1 MKQPRQHRSLRRVVV
16 LLIQLALVVMLC
28 WAVFRTVDIA
38 RLIDAL
44 RQANFVLFALA
55 VIPLVAERIVRPY
68 RLFAL
73 FGGAIPFRDVLAAQ
87 SVSQLVNLVLPMRSG
102 EVSLLVM
109 LRALGHASFS
119 YALSIVLID
128 RLLDVAIV
136 LLIFAWAIVAVPDLP
151 PAADKGAAVLAIAC
165 VGAIGAMLIISRFK
179 QHVLSVV
186 QRLLVRAVG
195 GERAGGWRGRI
206 EAIVDG
212 FAVLS
217 DPRKLGIASLATV
230 VTWGLA
236 SFASWLMLAAIWSNP
251 PFAAV
256 CLAICLATIGST
268 LISVPAGIGV
278 VHAATMLAI
287 MMFGASQEIGL
298 AFAVSAHAIVTAVT
312 AIMGLIY
319 FPIARRLGL
328 KIWREEPTK
337 S

>member
-1 MKQPRQHRSLRRVVV
+1 MEQLRQHGSLRRGVVW
-16 LLIQLALVVMLC
+16 LIQIALVLILC
-28 WAVFRTVDIA
+28 WAVFRTVDLA
-38 RLIDAL
+38 RLVDAL
-44 RQANFVLFALA
+44 RQANFALFALA

-68 RLFAL
+68 RLRVL
-73 FGGAIPFRDVLAAQ
+73 FGGTIPFRDVVAAQ
-87 SVSQLVNLVLPMRSG
+87 SVSQLVNLILPMRSG

-165 VGAIGAMLIISRFK
+165 IGAIAGMLIASKFK
-179 QHVLSVV
+179 QRVLATVE
-186 QRLLVRAVG
+186 RLLTRAIG
-195 GERAGGWRGRI
+195 GRAAGWHGRI
-206 EAIVDG
+206 EAVVDG

-217 DPRKLGIASLATV
+217 DPRKLGIASLATI

-236 SFASWLMLAAIWSNP
+236 AFASWLMLAAIWPNP

-268 LISVPAGIGV
+268 LISVPAGIGI
-278 VHAATMLAI
+278 VHAAAMLAI
-287 MMFGASQEIGL
+287 VMFGASQEVGL
-298 AFAVSAHAIVTAVT
+298 AFAVSAHAIVTVVT
-312 AIMGLIY
+312 AIMGLVY
-319 FPIARRLGL
+319 LPIAQRLGL
-328 KIWREEPTK
+328 KIWRGEPPK

>member
-1 MKQPRQHRSLRRVVV
+1 MEQRRRDGSLGRVAV
-16 LLIQLALVVMLC
+16 LLIQGALVVVLC
-28 WAVFRTVDIA
+28 WAVFRTVDFA
-38 RLIDAL
+38 RLIGAL
-44 RQANFVLFALA
+44 RQANFLLFALA

-73 FGGAIPFRDVLAAQ
+73 FGGRIPFRDVVAAQ

-119 YALSIVLID
+119 YAMSIVLID

-151 PAADKGAAVLAIAC
+151 SAADKGAAVLAIAC
-165 VGAIGAMLIISRFK
+165 VGVVAAMLIISRFK
-179 QHVLSVV
+179 QRVLSIV
-186 QRLLVRAVG
+186 QRLLIRAAG
-195 GERAGGWRGRI
+195 GERAGGWLGRI

-217 DPRKLGIASLATV
+217 DPRKLGIALLATV

-278 VHAATMLAI
+278 VHAASMLAI

-298 AFAVSAHAIVTAVT
+298 AFAVSAHAIVTGVT
-312 AIMGLIY
+312 AIMGLVY

-328 KIWREEPTK
+328 RMWGQGPAK